1 MRIGLKEPFPAADET
16 GAGMTEFDPGIIERY
31 AADLHRK
38 GSARVTRS
46 LLVGAAAGAALG
58 VLPIFHVVETAVP
71 HRYLY
76 AIALAAVAAGVYVGY
91 MVGESRAVAVRL
103 QAQLALHQLRI
114 ERLLV
119 ERATPA
125 AAPAAEPEPV
135 PPAVAAVPA
144 PVGAPP
150 DEPPVSAVS

>member
-1 MRIGLKEPFPAADET
+1 MRMGLKEPVPAADEIH
-16 GAGMTEFDPGIIERY
+16 AGLTEFDPGIIERY

-46 LLVGAAAGAALG
+46 LLVGAAAGALIG
-58 VLPIFHVVETAVP
+58 VLPIVHVVETAVP
-71 HRYLY
+71 HRFLY
-76 AIALAAVAAGVYVGY
+76 AIALAAVAAGIYVGY

-125 AAPAAEPEPV
+125 PAAEPEPA
-135 PPAVAAVPA
+135 PPVVAAFPA
-144 PVGAPP
+144 PVVAPP